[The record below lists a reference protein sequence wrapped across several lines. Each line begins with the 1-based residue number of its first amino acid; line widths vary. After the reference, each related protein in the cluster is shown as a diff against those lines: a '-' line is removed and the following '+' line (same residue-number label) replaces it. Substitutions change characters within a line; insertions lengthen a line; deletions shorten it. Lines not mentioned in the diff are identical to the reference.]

1 MKKKK
6 VGGFVKCLKRKIER
20 EVDLSM
26 LKGFKYRIY
35 PNKEQI
41 VQIEKTFG
49 SCRFVYNQL
58 LAKKIDL
65 YKNEQKSMSKTD
77 CNNYCNRILKNEY
90 EWLKEVDKFALTNS
104 IYDLDTAYKNFFRRV
119 KQGNEKV
126 GFPKFKSKKN
136 HYYSYKT
143 NFTNNNIKV
152 DFDNN
157 KVQLPKLKW
166 VKCKLHRKFTGKIL
180 FVTISK
186 TPSNK
191 YFISF
196 NVEYEH
202 EILPKNNN
210 AVGIDLGIKDLL
222 ITSDG
227 YTIENRHIIEKYEK
241 KLKGLNRWLSRSK
254 VGSKNRYKIVKK
266 IQTVYKKLK
275 NARKYFLHSISNK
288 IVKENDVIV
297 TEKLQIQKMV
307 QNKNLSKKIY
317 DVSWYELIRQLEY
330 KSKWKNKQFYQID
343 TYYPSSQICSRCG
356 YQEKKAKDLSIRKW
370 ECKNCTNQNER
381 DINASINIMFEG
393 IKKYIKEVLNE
404 LQVS

>member
-1 MKKKK
+1 
-6 VGGFVKCLKRKIER
+6 
-20 EVDLSM
+20 M
-26 LKGFKYRIY
+26 LKGYKYRIY
-35 PNKEQI
+35 PNEEQI
-41 VQIEKTFG
+41 IQIEKTFG
-49 SCRFVYNQL
+49 CCRFVYNQL

-77 CNNYCNRILKNEY
+77 CNNYCNRILKKEY

-104 IYDLDTAYKNFFRRV
+104 IYNLDEAYKNFFRRV

-166 VKCKLHRKFTGKIL
+166 IKCKLHRKFTGKIL

-196 NVEYEH
+196 NVECEH

-227 YTIENRHIIEKYEK
+227 EVINNEKLTYKYEK
-241 KLKGLNRWLSRSK
+241 KLA
-254 VGSKNRYKIVKK
+254 
-266 IQTVYKKLK
+266 KLQRQI
-275 NARKYFLHSISNK
+275 ANK
-288 IVKENDVIV
+288 IKSSNNWNKQRIKIARLHEKITNIRKDNLHKISHTLVKENQFIFSEDLNI
-297 TEKLQIQKMV
+297 KGMV
-307 QNKNLSKKIY
+307 KNHNLAKSIY
-317 DVSWYELIRQLEY
+317 DCSWYELTRQLEY
-330 KSKWKNKQFYQID
+330 KAEWNKRIYKKVNR
-343 TYYPSSQICSRCG
+343 YYPSSQLCSKCG
-356 YQEKKAKDLSIRKW
+356 Y
-370 ECKNCTNQNER
+370 KNTNTKNLNVREWTCPKCGTNHDR
-381 DINASINIMFEG
+381 DINASINI
-393 IKKYIKEVLNE
+393 LNE
-404 LQVS
+404 GLKNLTI

>member
-1 MKKKK
+1 
-6 VGGFVKCLKRKIER
+6 
-20 EVDLSM
+20 M
-26 LKGFKYRIY
+26 LKGYKYRIY
-35 PNKEQI
+35 PNEEQVI
-41 VQIEKTFG
+41 QIEKTFG
-49 SCRFVYNQL
+49 CCRFVYNQL

-77 CNNYCNRILKNEY
+77 CNNYCNRILKKEY

-104 IYDLDTAYKNFFRRV
+104 IYNLDEAYKNFFRRV

-166 VKCKLHRKFTGKIL
+166 VKCKLHRRFIGKIL

-196 NVEYEH
+196 NVECEH

-227 YTIENRHIIEKYEK
+227 EVINNEKLTYKYEK
-241 KLKGLNRWLSRSK
+241 KLAKLQRQFAKKKKGSNNWNKQRI
-254 VGSKNRYKIVKK
+254 KIARLHEK
-266 IQTVYKKLK
+266 IT
-275 NARKYFLHSISNK
+275 NIRKDNLNK
-288 IVKENDVIV
+288 ISYTLVKENQFIFSEDLNI
-297 TEKLQIQKMV
+297 KGMV
-307 QNKNLSKKIY
+307 KNHNLAKSIH
-317 DVSWYELIRQLEY
+317 DCSWYELTRQISY
-330 KSKWKNKQFYQID
+330 KSEWNRRIYKKVNRYF
-343 TYYPSSQICSRCG
+343 PSSQLCNICNYKNTDTKNLSVRFWTCPQCG
-356 YQEKKAKDLSIRKW
+356 TLHD
-370 ECKNCTNQNER
+370 R
-381 DINASINIMFEG
+381 DKNASINI
-393 IKKYIKEVLNE
+393 LNE
-404 LQVS
+404 GLRMLDL

>member
-1 MKKKK
+1 
-6 VGGFVKCLKRKIER
+6 
-20 EVDLSM
+20 M
-26 LKGFKYRIY
+26 LKGYKYRIY
-35 PNKEQI
+35 PNEEQVI
-41 VQIEKTFG
+41 QIEKTFG
-49 SCRFVYNQL
+49 CCRFVYNQL

-77 CNNYCNRILKNEY
+77 CNNYCNRILKKEY

-104 IYDLDTAYKNFFRRV
+104 IYNLDEAYKNFFRRV

-136 HYYSYKT
+136 HYCSYKT

-166 VKCKLHRKFTGKIL
+166 VKCKLHRRFIGKIL

-196 NVEYEH
+196 NVECEH

-210 AVGIDLGIKDLL
+210 AVGIDLGIKNLL

-227 YTIENRHIIEKYEK
+227 EVINNEKLTYKYEK
-241 KLKGLNRWLSRSK
+241 KLAKLQRQFAKKKKGSNNWNKQRI
-254 VGSKNRYKIVKK
+254 KIARLHEK
-266 IQTVYKKLK
+266 IT
-275 NARKYFLHSISNK
+275 NIRKDNLNK
-288 IVKENDVIV
+288 ISYTLVKENQFIFSEDLNI
-297 TEKLQIQKMV
+297 KGMV
-307 QNKNLSKKIY
+307 KNHNLAKSIH
-317 DVSWYELIRQLEY
+317 DCSWYELTRQLEY
-330 KSKWKNKQFYQID
+330 KAEWNERVYKKVD
-343 TYYPSSQICSRCG
+343 RYYPSSQLCSVCG
-356 YQEKKAKDLSIRKW
+356 YKNTNTKNLALREWICP
-370 ECKNCTNQNER
+370 ECGTSHDR
-381 DINASINIMFEG
+381 DKNASINILKEG
-393 IKKYIKEVLNE
+393 LKNLSI
-404 LQVS
+404 